1 MKLLELFEKN
11 EFSTVIQE
19 WEIKQ
24 YQPGTDPES
33 AFIVAAS
40 QFRLGNVEEAASIC
54 QQIQGVFSNNE
65 NFLSLYAA
73 IQRRLGLLKSSE
85 EMFKRA
91 MEIAPDAID
100 VRNNYSN
107 LLIDQK
113 RYDEASNILKAILKE
128 DPNYF
133 DAQQN
138 LKRVDEMKE
147 QDKLLSAKSEEKEG
161 EDGSKGGFGD
171 PLEEA
176 FEVNEV
182 ALCGAKIGKDTSTL
196 KDLIPEPEQS
206 DLEQA
211 DLELFQLAA
220 KQIKEKQFFGAI
232 ELLQRIRTRKGA
244 HHALYQK
251 GSEAMI
257 GLNDYRHAEIFCLL
271 AYVQGD
277 RSIAN
282 FLNLA
287 SLAAMRKDQ
296 IMANNWLN
304 QAKDVDETNELLIQS
319 KEMLFPGGKARDE
332 DAPFKGK

>member
-11 EFSTVIQE
+11 EFSTIIQE
-19 WEIKQ
+19 WEKDQ
-24 YQPGTDPES
+24 YQAGTDPES
-33 AFIVAAS
+33 AFVVAAS
-40 QFRLGNVEEAASIC
+40 QFRLGNVEEAANIC
-54 QQIQGVFSNNE
+54 QQIQGIFSNNG

-113 RYDEASNILKAILKE
+113 RYDEASNILRAILKE
-128 DPNYF
+128 NPNYF

-147 QDKLLSAKSEEKEG
+147 EDKLLSAKSENEKIKNKNE
-161 EDGSKGGFGD
+161 GGFGD

-182 ALCGAKIGKDTSTL
+182 ALCGARIGKETSTL

-220 KQIKEKQFFGAI
+220 KQIKEKQFYGAI
-232 ELLQRIRTRKGA
+232 ELLQKIRARKGS

-257 GLNDYRHAEIFCLL
+257 GISDFKQAEIFCLI

-277 RSIAN
+277 NSIAN

-296 IMANNWLN
+296 IMAKNWLN
-304 QAKDVDETNELLIQS
+304 KARNVDENNELLIQS